1 MPENGVKVKLR
12 FRKTVTADV
21 VGSAA
26 TALLERLEGDSSGQQ
41 SLTQAETKVPD
52 NALLVTENF
61 NSKLVAATELANFTS
76 CKFGRIKE
84 RLTVPIPQ
92 GLEVLVGPASSAGD
106 AGSKVVDL
114 LMCHLEEVFDELSI
128 GSAGSVDSRG
138 AGKSIAGAEK
148 QITVQSLVTLSV
160 GYAADGA
167 VSTSA
172 RRPTHV
178 LIEWTGSPVSDTVAD
193 CVAGLVMQAFSAFN
207 SLRRTMSS
215 GANGANSSRRKRRKV
230 DAPVE
235 ESAGAEQPVVKQED
249 GAAPHSGIVA
259 SMLKG
264 EVDPSKHI
272 KQQYEKNPTKL
283 RALLALVESGP
294 HARHFSECKLN
305 AEGDKLIFR
314 GVPGAVYVVSEAG
327 EVSVSDSA
335 VSESGMEVEGTAQA
349 AEAFVFVQFAD
360 NSGNS
365 DTGSSGSAGEHHA
378 VVQSADEGFRKFVM
392 QALSS
397 A

>member
-1 MPENGVKVKLR
+1 M
-12 FRKTVTADV
+12 
-21 VGSAA
+21 S
-26 TALLERLEGDSSGQQ
+26 
-41 SLTQAETKVPD
+41 ETRVPD

-128 GSAGSVDSRG
+128 DSANSRE
-138 AGKSIAGAEK
+138 AEKCVAGAEK
-148 QITVQSLVTLSV
+148 CITVQSLVTLSV
-160 GYAADGA
+160 GYAGESAA
-167 VSTSA
+167 ST

-207 SLRRTMSS
+207 SLRRTMSA
-215 GANGANSSRRKRRKV
+215 GAGGAHSSRRKRRKV
-230 DAPVE
+230 DIPAVE
-235 ESAGAEQPVVKQED
+235 VRTEEPNVKQEGD
-249 GAAPHSGIVA
+249 AATHSEIVA

-264 EVDPSKHI
+264 EVDPSRHI
-272 KQQYEKNPTKL
+272 KQQHEKSPAKL
-283 RALLALVESGP
+283 STLLALVQQGAQ
-294 HARHFSECKLN
+294 ARYFSEAKLN

-314 GVPGAVYVVSEAG
+314 GLPGAVYEVVESG
-327 EVSVSDSA
+327 EVTVREGARMDAEGSA
-335 VSESGMEVEGTAQA
+335 AQQA

-360 NSGNS
+360 IS
-365 DTGSSGSAGEHHA
+365 SSGGGGDAEHHA
-378 VVQSADEGFRKFVM
+378 VVQSADEGFRKLVM

-397 A
+397 AS